1 MPAANTQST
10 RPPRTGPTPGRQLAR
25 IAVEAALDKRARDVT
40 VMDLRG
46 ISGEVDYFVIATG
59 ESDLQIRAIVDGV
72 VDAIREQAG
81 ERPVARD
88 GQPGTSRW
96 IVLDYFD
103 LAVHVFDPE
112 LRAHYDLE
120 RLWGDAPTETVS
132 DDDGEAELLKGDP
145 PPRPGAGPAAD
156 RRPSGAVEVEE
167 PVEAD
172 GSDEDA

>member
-1 MPAANTQST
+1 MSAAST
-10 RPPRTGPTPGRQLAR
+10 TSQRTRRTGPTPGRDLAR

-59 ESDLQIRAIVDGV
+59 ESDLQIRAVVDGV
-72 VDAIREQAG
+72 VDAIRQQAG

-112 LRAHYDLE
+112 LRDHYDLE
-120 RLWGDAPTETVS
+120 RLWGDAPTETVTDEDSEVTMLS
-132 DDDGEAELLKGDP
+132 DPLPPAPGDGPSAEDEFEAD
-145 PPRPGAGPAAD
+145 A
-156 RRPSGAVEVEE
+156 E
-167 PVEAD
+167 PVE
-172 GSDEDA
+172 SDDEEGA

>member
-1 MPAANTQST
+1 MTAASTQTQSN
-10 RPPRTGPTPGRQLAR
+10 RPPRSGPTPGRVLAQLA
-25 IAVEAALDKRARDVT
+25 IDAALDKRALDVT

-59 ESDLQIRAIVDGV
+59 ESDLQIKAIVDGV
-72 VDAIREQAG
+72 VDRIRSEAG

-103 LAVHVFDPE
+103 VAVHVFDPE

-132 DDDGEAELLKGDP
+132 DEASEAQLLAEDTP
-145 PPRPGAGPAAD
+145 PPAA
-156 RRPSGAVEVEE
+156 S
-167 PVEAD
+167 EAD
-172 GSDEDA
+172 APKGE

>member
-1 MPAANTQST
+1 MPAAQTQSN
-10 RPPRTGPTPGRQLAR
+10 RPPRKGPTPGRQLAR

-46 ISGEVDYFVIATG
+46 ISGEVDYFVLATG

-72 VDAIREQAG
+72 VDAIRSEAG

-112 LRAHYDLE
+112 LRSHYDLE
-120 RLWGDAPTETVS
+120 RLWGDAPTETVTDES
-132 DDDGEAELLKGDP
+132 PEAALLAGDP
-145 PPRPGAGPAAD
+145 PSKPGDGPVSRIPEAGAE
-156 RRPSGAVEVEE
+156 G
-167 PVEAD
+167 EA
-172 GSDEDA
+172 S

>member
-1 MPAANTQST
+1 MSASASQSQ
-10 RPPRTGPTPGRQLAR
+10 RAPRSGPTPGRELAR
-25 IAVEAALDKRARDVT
+25 IALDAALDKRARDVT

-72 VDAIREQAG
+72 VDAIRKQAG

-120 RLWGDAPTETVS
+120 RLWGDAPTETVTDEQPEAKLLEGDAPS
-132 DDDGEAELLKGDP
+132 SLTPPPGEAAEAAPVAGD
-145 PPRPGAGPAAD
+145 
-156 RRPSGAVEVEE
+156 EE
-167 PVEAD
+167 APDDEA
-172 GSDEDA
+172 E

>member
-1 MPAANTQST
+1 MAAAQTQSN
-10 RPPRTGPTPGRQLAR
+10 RPPRSGPTPGRVLAQLALD
-25 IAVEAALDKRARDVT
+25 AALDKRARDVT

-59 ESDLQIRAIVDGV
+59 ESDLQIKAIVDGV
-72 VDAIREQAG
+72 VDTIRTEAG

-103 LAVHVFDPE
+103 VAVHVFDPE

-120 RLWGDAPTETVS
+120 RLWGDAPMETVTDES
-132 DDDGEAELLKGDP
+132 PTARLLADDAPAPASEA
-145 PPRPGAGPAAD
+145 PAPEA
-156 RRPSGAVEVEE
+156 PTS
-167 PVEAD
+167 EAD
-172 GSDEDA
+172 APESE

>member
-1 MPAANTQST
+1 MPSAQTRPD
-10 RPPRTGPTPGRQLAR
+10 RPPRSGPSTGRQLAR

-46 ISGEVDYFVIATG
+46 ISGEVDYFVLATG

-72 VDAIREQAG
+72 VDAVRAEAG
-81 ERPVARD
+81 ERPVSRE
-88 GQPGTSRW
+88 GQPGSSRW

-103 LAVHVFDPE
+103 LAVHVFGPD

-132 DDDGEAELLKGDP
+132 DESPEASML
-145 PPRPGAGPAAD
+145 A
-156 RRPSGAVEVEE
+156 
-167 PVEAD
+167 
-172 GSDEDA
+172 DEDDA

>member
-1 MPAANTQST
+1 MTPAQTKPS
-10 RPPRTGPTPGRQLAR
+10 RPPRTGPTPGRDLAR
-25 IAVEAALDKRARDVT
+25 IAVDAALDKRARDVT

-72 VDAIREQAG
+72 VDAIRQQAG

-132 DDDGEAELLKGDP
+132 DEQPEAKLLTDDAP
-145 PPRPGAGPAAD
+145 PPAS
-156 RRPSGAVEVEE
+156 PSR
-167 PVEAD
+167 
-172 GSDEDA
+172 EDAS